1 MVNFPK
7 RKLSYL
13 TRIRKLNVNQLVE
26 NIILFDQRIPKLSNP
41 FKINRFL
48 FDWDSEKQKSI

>member
-13 TRIRKLNVNQLVE
+13 TRIRKPNFDQLLE

-48 FDWDSEKQKSI
+48 FDWDSENKKST